1 MAKQKTIKNFI
12 KETRL
17 FQRRLVVIAVIT
29 VILCVLLIVR
39 LFYLQIMQHDLYTTL
54 SRQNQFNLIPIEANR
69 GLIYDRNGVLLA
81 ENIPIFSLEI
91 TPERIKNLQQTIA
104 ELQKI
109 IEISPYDITQF
120 QKSLKQRRPFQ
131 PAPLKMRLT
140 DNEVAKFYVD
150 QYRFPGVSVNAHLM
164 RYYPLGSVMTPV
176 LGYVG
181 RISEQD
187 VQNID
192 TENYAGSN
200 YIGKTGIEKH
210 YESILHGTVGY
221 KQIEIDASGRIIR
234 TVKRIPTIPGENLYL
249 TIDSNLQ
256 IAATQALGDISG
268 AVVVI
273 QPKTGQVL
281 ALVSNPSYD
290 PNQFVNGISPDDF
303 KKLQNEE
310 GHPLYN
316 RATRGQFP
324 IASTIKPYMAI
335 TGLNYGVITPTFT
348 IHDPGWF
355 MLPGVSH
362 VWHDWQ
368 EHGHGIVNVSKAVTQ
383 SCDTFM
389 YTLGVKLGIDRIY
402 QMLSQFGYGHKTGI
416 DLDDELPGLLPTP
429 AWKEKTYGAPW
440 FEGDTVSASIG
451 QGYMLTTPLQMAQA
465 ISIVANRGGHYRPYL
480 LMKIRKPDGTVMVEQ
495 PTQEPSVVLTDPSIW
510 DLIIKAMQAVVSD
523 PSGTAYR
530 YWQGIPYTAAAK
542 TGTAQLFHKT
552 TPGKVNQALLPK
564 NLRNHSLFVIFAP
577 VDKPQIAV
585 AVVAENSLT
594 PASVIARKVLDYYFI
609 TEHHEQN

>member
-12 KETRL
+12 QETRL
-17 FQRRLVVIAVIT
+17 FQRRLVVVAVFT
-29 VILCVLLIVR
+29 AILCVLLIIR

-91 TPERIKNLQQTIA
+91 TPERVKNLQQTIA
-104 ELQKI
+104 GLQKI
-109 IEISPYDITQF
+109 IAISPYDLTQF
-120 QKSLKQRRPFQ
+120 QKSLRQRRPYQ
-131 PAPLKMRLT
+131 PAPLKIRLN
-140 DNEVAKFYVD
+140 DDEVAKFYVD
-150 QYRFPGVSVNAHLM
+150 QYQFPGVSVNAHLM
-164 RYYPLGSVMTPV
+164 RYYPLGAVMTPV

-187 VQNID
+187 IQNID

-221 KQIEIDASGRIIR
+221 RQVEIDASGRIIR

-256 IAATQALGDISG
+256 IAAAQALGDISG
-268 AVVVI
+268 SVVVI
-273 QPKTGQVL
+273 QPQTGQVL

-290 PNQFVNGISPDDF
+290 PNLFVNGISPEDF
-303 KKLQNEE
+303 KVLQNAE
-310 GHPLYN
+310 GKPLYN

-324 IASTIKPYMAI
+324 IASTIKPFMAI
-335 TGLNYGVITPTFT
+335 AGLQYGVITPDYK
-348 IHDPGWF
+348 IRDPGWF
-355 MLPGVSH
+355 ALPGVNH

-368 EHGHGIVNVSKAVTQ
+368 EHGHGIVNVSRAIMV

-389 YTLGVKLGIDRIY
+389 YGLGIKLGIDNIDT
-402 QMLSQFGYGHKTGI
+402 MLGQFGYGKKTGI
-416 DLDDELPGLLPTP
+416 DIDDELPGLLPTP
-429 AWKEKTYGAPW
+429 AWKQKAYGAPW
-440 FEGDTVSASIG
+440 FAGDTVSASIG
-451 QGYMLTTPLQMAQA
+451 QGYMLTTPLQMAHA
-465 ISIVANRGGHYRPYL
+465 VSVIANRGLQFKPYL
-480 LMKIRKPDGTVMVEQ
+480 LMKVRKPDGAIVDQKPV
-495 PTQEPSVVLTDPSIW
+495 QEATVVLRDPSIW
-510 DLIIKAMQAVVSD
+510 DLVIGAMQSVIAD
-523 PSGTAYR
+523 PGGTAYR

-542 TGTAQLFHKT
+542 TGTAQLFRKKV
-552 TPGKVNQALLPK
+552 PGKVDQSTLPK
-564 NLRNHSLFVIFAP
+564 NLRNHSLFIIYAP
-577 VDKPQIAV
+577 VNNPQIAV
-585 AVVAENSLT
+585 AVVAENSMT

-609 TEHHEQN
+609 TQHHPYN